1 MQSNLLNR
9 TNIGSNINAL
19 LPNASSLINLAFTTF
34 WAQQLSEKLFNQG
47 SFKLSEP
54 FSDIFWKRSGALQ
67 RYANFLLCETDP
79 LFNQQRLAAQI
90 IRVESE
96 TTEATTLWLR
106 PSSRWSGFRAGQ
118 FITIDCEING
128 VRLKRNYSISC
139 APEVFE
145 QQGLISITVKA
156 IDDGRVSN
164 FINDSLTE
172 SQIVHISEAMGSFTL
187 PFQADQE
194 TQIDKEEQNPVALD
208 PMLFVAAGSGVTPIK
223 SMIEHYVNQ
232 VESGYFVPQSVQ
244 LVYYSNTH
252 EDGIFIDQL
261 QALAERYDYLSV
273 VHRVTDRDGLINQ
286 ASLKQDCQDIDER
299 SIYLCGPAGFMS
311 AVEDICSALNIASD
325 QIQMESFGAA
335 PTSLT
340 AVANLDY
347 DFEATPVSVDFAFA
361 DQQVTSSSPKS
372 LLELAESAGLTP
384 KYGCRAGI
392 CHECKCQRPKGP
404 LVNQLTGDLIPDDQ
418 TVVQSCITAPIGN
431 VTLEQW

>member
-1 MQSNLLNR
+1 MESNLLNKSILS
-9 TNIGSNINAL
+9 TF
-19 LPNASSLINLAFTTF
+19 LPNASSVINRALTNF
-34 WAQQLSEKLFNQG
+34 WTQQ
-47 SFKLSEP
+47 
-54 FSDIFWKRSGALQ
+54 FSDVFSKPGSLNIPKSFSDLFWQQSGALQ
-67 RYANFLLCETDP
+67 RYANFILCETDP
-79 LFNQQRLAAQI
+79 LFNKQRLAAQI
-90 IRVESE
+90 TRVVSE
-96 TTEATTLWLR
+96 TKEATTLWLR
-106 PSSRWSGFRAGQ
+106 PSSRWSGFKAGQ

-145 QQGLISITVKA
+145 KQGLISITVKA

-187 PFQADQE
+187 PLQADQE
-194 TQIDKEEQNPVALD
+194 TQLDKEEQNPIALD

-261 QALAERYDYLSV
+261 QAWAKRHDYLSL
-273 VHRVTDRDGLINQ
+273 VHRVTERDGLITQ
-286 ASLKQDCQDIDER
+286 ASLQQDCQDINER
-299 SIYLCGPAGFMS
+299 AIYLCGPAGFMN
-311 AVEDICSALNIASD
+311 AVEDICSAFNIATD

-335 PTSLT
+335 PASSNG
-340 AVANLDY
+340 VANVDY
-347 DFEATPVSVDFAFA
+347 DFDVSPVSVEFTFA
-361 DQQVTSSSPKS
+361 DKTVTSSSTKS
-372 LLELAESAGLTP
+372 LLELAESVGLTP

-404 LVNQLTGDLIPDDQ
+404 LVNQMTGGLIPDDQ